1 MYSVV
6 QSKLFVTMPLLSV
19 KVTQG
24 FKTLLPF
31 AIVNISDTSS
41 LYDIFE
47 GLCSGRLTA
56 GTGISTSISTNM
68 SCLSSAS
75 DCHNISAKIGRNEH
89 DLTLIVLSP
98 DMQEAVNT
106 FGRYVIFNVS
116 TKQGPATSSSSPGSD
131 PSASFCVS
139 PQPSAKNAFDI
150 LMYRKKGLVLPGKFD
165 IVRPNAY
172 YSLFNDFVDLLDQM
186 QLGFHPSNIEKGKY
200 IVKCVT
206 DAIWY
211 LDPHLGKFEDRS
223 CLFPPMFTRFRN
235 RNKPGMLLGSYQ

>member
-1 MYSVV
+1 M
-6 QSKLFVTMPLLSV
+6 LLLSV

-31 AIVNISDTSS
+31 AIVNISDISS

-165 IVRPNAY
+165 TVRPNAY
-172 YSLFNDFVDLLDQM
+172 YSLFNEARKGPEALNSSISQFWKTVCVHYVLID
-186 QLGFHPSNIEKGKY
+186 IEHVEQENKKK
-200 IVKCVT
+200 IKST
-206 DAIWY
+206 AR
-211 LDPHLGKFEDRS
+211 LKFWKSE
-223 CLFPPMFTRFRN
+223 
-235 RNKPGMLLGSYQ
+235 